1 MKKFI
6 LFLALFLI
14 AAAPGG
20 TGSQISDHFYMHPF
34 NTNQNG
40 LIQIA
45 EKIEK
50 RNVFL
55 NIEDVMC
62 MAKNIFF
69 EAAVE
74 STAG

>member
-20 TGSQISDHFYMHPF
+20 TGSQINDHFYIHPF

-40 LIQIA
+40 LFDIA
-45 EKIEK
+45 EKDRK
-50 RNVFL
+50 SV
-55 NIEDVMC
+55 V
-62 MAKNIFF
+62 
-69 EAAVE
+69 
-74 STAG
+74 